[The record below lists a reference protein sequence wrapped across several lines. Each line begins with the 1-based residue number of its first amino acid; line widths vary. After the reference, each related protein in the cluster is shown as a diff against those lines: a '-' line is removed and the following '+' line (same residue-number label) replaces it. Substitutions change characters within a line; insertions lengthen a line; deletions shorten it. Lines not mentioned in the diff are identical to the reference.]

1 MCETEN
7 FSFLSADGIHQI
19 QCRLWMPACPPR
31 GVVQLVHGV
40 AEHMGRYEDTARF
53 LTGHGFAVCGEDHLG
68 HGRTASDG
76 KFGYFG
82 PKNGWSLL
90 VRDIAQLRQRMGRRF
105 PGIPY
110 FILGHSMGSF
120 LTRTYLIQYPGT
132 VHGAILSGT
141 GQEAPALV
149 SMGQALSALLC
160 RLKGPDYVSD
170 LVYSLSLGNYNR
182 PFRPNRTDSDW
193 LSRDEAS
200 VDAFLADPLCGFHPT
215 VGMFRDMLEN
225 QEVEDKKEEYI
236 QEFKSHFAPQAGFA
250 ASYQITVAGKRKP
263 FIIEVS
269 GAESNCYY
277 GTAANPDVE
286 IQISHETMDDIIY
299 GRMTF
304 QRAFMGGSIKVKG
317 DFKILRT
324 LDQIFPFMEYSL

>member
-19 QCRLWMPACPPR
+19 QCRLWLPACPPR
-31 GVVQLVHGV
+31 GVVQIVHGV

-76 KFGYFG
+76 KYGYFG

-90 VRDIAQLRQRMGRRF
+90 VRDIAQLRQSMGQRF
-105 PGIPY
+105 PKIPY

-215 VGMFRDMLEN
+215 VGMFRDMLRGIRFIGAPCNAAKMDPSTPVLFLSGDRDPVGSMGAGVQRVAKLFTDAGCRSLSVKLYPGARHEILN
-225 QEVEDKKEEYI
+225 EINRREVW
-236 QEFKSHFAPQAGFA
+236 
-250 ASYQITVAGKRKP
+250 
-263 FIIEVS
+263 
-269 GAESNCYY
+269 
-277 GTAANPDVE
+277 
-286 IQISHETMDDIIY
+286 DDLLHWLEKN
-299 GRMTF
+299 
-304 QRAFMGGSIKVKG
+304 SP
-317 DFKILRT
+317 L
-324 LDQIFPFMEYSL
+324 